1 MVVKIVEILIDR
13 WDHFSS
19 NSERVEHESGIAVLF
34 LAVLQVARLS
44 KISAY
49 TEPET
54 PADMEH
60 DAPSYSRRLKF
71 TSLDSTDEQK
81 EANNSI
87 LSEKNKTT
95 PEPMPAPTS
104 GPNKYAVVNLMAD
117 KSFYLWGIYSLHV
130 QIKKFGMLP
139 KIRHVVL
146 VASDMKKKHKDLLR
160 KWLGKEQVIVVDKNH
175 IRDKVPGG
183 V

>member
-19 NSERVEHESGIAVLF
+19 NSERVEHDSGIAFLF
-34 LAVLQVARLS
+34 LAVLQVARKNTYVFLVARLS
-44 KISAY
+44 QISAY

-60 DAPSYSRRLKF
+60 YAPSYSRRLKF
-71 TSLDSTDEQK
+71 TSLDSTDEEK

-117 KSFYLWGIYSLHV
+117 KSFI
-130 QIKKFGMLP
+130 FGVFTLSTF
-139 KIRHVVL
+139 K
-146 VASDMKKKHKDLLR
+146 
-160 KWLGKEQVIVVDKNH
+160 
-175 IRDKVPGG
+175 
-183 V
+183 